1 MPRVSA
7 AVLNYDGRDLLEVIL
22 PSLAAQEYRDF
33 ETIVVDNGSTDDSV
47 SYVRETWPQVRVV
60 SAGVANVGVAAALNI
75 AVRTA
80 TGEFVALL
88 NNDIELDS
96 RWLGELVAAL
106 DRHPEAATAA
116 GKLLSY
122 HRRERIDG
130 AGDIFTRAAVAW
142 GRGSGQLDR
151 GQYDHPEEVFAPTA
165 GAGLYRT
172 SALADVGSFDESFIA
187 YFEDVDWGLRA
198 QLAGYRSRYVP
209 TAVGYHM
216 GSMTTRGDENPLYYE
231 LQRRNT
237 LAVSDQGRSGAVYA
251 GQPAPDRVAAS
262 AEPRLQRPRGNVAC
276 SPARHR
282 RRRARHSRMVARAPQ
297 DHAGSAHR
305 AERVRPL
312 CKRAAPLRWARSAR
326 G

>member
-237 LAVSDQGRSGAVYA
+237 LAVLIKDV
-251 GQPAPDRVAAS
+251 
-262 AEPRLQRPRGNVAC
+262 
-276 SPARHR
+276 PARFMLANLHRIVWQHLLSLGYSVRAGMLLVHLRAIAAAARATPGWLRER
-282 RRRARHSRMVARAPQ
+282 RRIMRDRRIELSEFDRFAS
-297 DHAGSAHR
+297 
-305 AERVRPL
+305 ERR
-312 CKRAAPLRWARSAR
+312 R
-326 G
+326 